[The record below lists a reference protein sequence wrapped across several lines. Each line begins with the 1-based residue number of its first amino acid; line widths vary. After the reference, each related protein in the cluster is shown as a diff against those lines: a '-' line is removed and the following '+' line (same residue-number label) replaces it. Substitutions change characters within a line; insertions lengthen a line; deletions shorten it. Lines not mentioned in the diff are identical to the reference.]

1 MKVIMMSDR
10 KLSYNIRINKYIL
23 ECVHGYYD
31 PIVSEFVAE
40 RYYNSNGYEFKSS
53 LNELKELIK
62 MEDKM
67 YIDEAYIY
75 TVYDEEGNILGSIR
89 KILKLSNK
97 KLPIEREFNVNL
109 QEYLDEYSRIY
120 EIARFTIKDCN
131 PRVLNILFKE
141 GLKEYSD
148 SSLMVASLD
157 ANVLNSLR
165 RLGFNWKEIQ
175 EPKRYLGSITVP
187 VILEKNKINNIFC
200 RSVEEKCNE
209 VKL

>member
-1 MKVIMMSDR
+1 M
-10 KLSYNIRINKYIL
+10 
-23 ECVHGYYD
+23 
-31 PIVSEFVAE
+31 
-40 RYYNSNGYEFKSS
+40 
-53 LNELKELIK
+53 
-62 MEDKM
+62 
-67 YIDEAYIY
+67 
-75 TVYDEEGNILGSIR
+75 
-89 KILKLSNK
+89 
-97 KLPIEREFNVNL
+97 
-109 QEYLDEYSRIY
+109 
-120 EIARFTIKDCN
+120 
-131 PRVLNILFKE
+131 NILFKE